1 MREVKIGRRT
11 IFGIHHPTKRTQV
24 RLLVITDGQVEDVTQ
39 YIAKI
44 TKLEL
49 VRQRKWVDIPQHGS
63 NPVHRIAE
71 LFANAT
77 GRQQQ
82 KFVDLY

>member
-1 MREVKIGRRT
+1 VREVKIGRRT
-11 IFGIHHPTKRTQV
+11 LFGVHHPTKRTQV
-24 RLLVITDGQVEDVTQ
+24 RLFVISDGQVEDVTQ
-39 YIAKI
+39 YIAKV

-49 VRQRKWVDIPQHGS
+49 VRQRKWVDVPKYGH

-71 LFANAT
+71 LFADAT
-77 GRQQQ
+77 GRPQQ